1 MLFYVHLISHLIPF
15 LIKQRLAVEQND
27 VLHIKHNTHT
37 QFVNFAIQAITQP
50 RVVVNQTVQ
59 F

>member
-1 MLFYVHLISHLIPF
+1 MLYNVHSISNLIPL

-27 VLHIKHNTHT
+27 VLHIKHNTHK
-37 QFVNFAIQAITQP
+37 QFVNFAIQAITHP
-50 RVVVNQTVQ
+50 RVMVSQI